1 MTTFQVNDTVDFN
14 DICFRK
20 DVADVMF
27 VMLPKVVATLQKVIH
42 GEETQGHLIIS
53 VRAPIFFRRILFST
67 KKKCVIDGHSG
78 AGTHPV
84 SDF

>member
-1 MTTFQVNDTVDFN
+1 MITFRVNDTADFS

-42 GEETQGHLIIS
+42 GEETQGHIIIS
-53 VRAPIFFRRILFST
+53 VRTPISIMIFFSIEKNLL
-67 KKKCVIDGHSG
+67 
-78 AGTHPV
+78 
-84 SDF
+84 